1 MILAPASPV
10 LGPPR
15 AAGTTRAARP
25 SNTTPM
31 GMISEF
37 KAFAMK
43 GNVVDMAV
51 GVIIGG
57 AFGKI
62 VGSMVSDVMMPVIGL
77 ATGGISFSEQ
87 RLELKEATDTAAAVT
102 LNYGVFIDAI
112 INFVIIAFCL
122 FMVIKAMNA
131 AKKQEAA
138 APPAPAAPPRQE
150 VLLEE
155 IRDLLRKR

>member
-1 MILAPASPV
+1 
-10 LGPPR
+10 
-15 AAGTTRAARP
+15 
-25 SNTTPM
+25 M

-37 KAFAMK
+37 KAFAMR

-87 RLELKEATDTAAAVT
+87 KLELKAATADAPAVT
-102 LNYGVFIDAI
+102 MGYGTLIDAI

-122 FMVIKAMNA
+122 FMVINAMNA
-131 AKKQEAA
+131 AKKKETAAPAPA
-138 APPAPAAPPRQE
+138 APPAPPRQE

>member
-1 MILAPASPV
+1 
-10 LGPPR
+10 
-15 AAGTTRAARP
+15 
-25 SNTTPM
+25 
-31 GMISEF
+31 MISEF

-62 VGSMVSDVMMPVIGL
+62 VASMVSDVMMPVIGL
-77 ATGGISFSEQ
+77 ATGGISFSNQTFVLRAGGEG
-87 RLELKEATDTAAAVT
+87 RDPVT
-102 LNYGVFIDAI
+102 MNYGTFIDAI

-122 FMVIKAMNA
+122 FLVIKALNA
-131 AKKQEAA
+131 AKRQEAA
-138 APPAPAAPPRQE
+138 APAPAPAAPPRQE
-150 VLLEE
+150 LLLEE

>member
-1 MILAPASPV
+1 
-10 LGPPR
+10 
-15 AAGTTRAARP
+15 
-25 SNTTPM
+25 M

-37 KAFAMK
+37 KAFALK

-57 AFGKI
+57 AFGAV
-62 VGSMVSDVMMPVIGL
+62 VGSMVSDVLMPVVGL
-77 ATGGISFSEQ
+77 ATGGISFSDQ
-87 RLELKEATDTAAAVT
+87 AFELKAAVMEGGKEVVPAV
-102 LNYGVFIDAI
+102 LMSYGKLIDAI
-112 INFVIIAFCL
+112 VRFVIVAFCL

-131 AKKQEAA
+131 AKKKEAA
-138 APPAPAAPPRQE
+138 PAPAAPPRQE

>member
-1 MILAPASPV
+1 
-10 LGPPR
+10 
-15 AAGTTRAARP
+15 
-25 SNTTPM
+25 M

-62 VGSMVSDVMMPVIGL
+62 VGSLVSDVMMPVIGM
-77 ATGGISFSEQ
+77 ATGGVSFSDQ
-87 RLELKEATDTAAAVT
+87 KLVLKAASDGKEAVT
-102 LNYGVFIDAI
+102 MGYGVLIDAI

-131 AKKQEAA
+131 AKKKEAA
-138 APPAPAAPPRQE
+138 APAPAPAAPPRQE